1 MFKKMFQK
9 LKEGSSLAAF
19 ITFGLFVLALS
30 IVLFVFNLKVP
41 VNLEKNSDAIKHVV
55 LNEHQGD
62 TLINFD
68 IKKHTTWM
76 IDSKQYDVIPV
87 VYDVVCD
94 NDTVTYV
101 SYVET
106 LPRLFYWE
114 IGNVVKKNEL
124 PARW

>member
-1 MFKKMFQK
+1 MFKKLFK
-9 LKEGSSLAAF
+9 SFGKESDAPAF
-19 ITFGLFVLALS
+19 IAFGLFVLALS

-41 VNLEKNSDAIKHVV
+41 VNLEKKSDIIKYSV
-55 LNEHQGD
+55 LNEHQEG

-68 IKKHTTWM
+68 IKKHTTWV

-94 NDTVTYV
+94 NDTVPYV

-106 LPRLFYWE
+106 LPRLFYWK
-114 IGNVVKKNEL
+114 IGNVVKTNEL
-124 PARW
+124 PVRW